1 MLDTSKFTKHPDGY
15 KKSKDYTPKRVPIPL
30 EVQSSVTAALPYDSR
45 KQGDK
50 PPKLDVFSQLV
61 DLGYQAT
68 QSRFRQEG
76 GYQFTEDEL
85 QVPAITEDVI
95 WLDQVVNGEITQI
108 LEAYNIARE
117 AAGLKRLR
125 GVVPIVCALLRR
137 GASIAPKSQTS

>member
-1 MLDTSKFTKHPDGY
+1 MLDTSKFTKHPEGY
-15 KKSKDYTPKRVPIPL
+15 KKSGEYTPKRVPIPL
-30 EVQSSVTAALPYDSR
+30 DVQSLVTAALPYDTR

-61 DLGYQAT
+61 DLGYQST
-68 QSRFRQEG
+68 QSRFRQAG
-76 GYQFTEDEL
+76 GYEFTEDEL
-85 QVPAITEDVI
+85 QVPGITEDVI
-95 WLDQVVNGEITQI
+95 WLDKVVNDEISNI

-137 GASIAPKSQTS
+137 GAVISPKTTLT